1 MTKTSILAIV
11 DFEKLFEVNY
21 NVFRIGIRGV
31 ICQDWRLTT
40 NYLFQWEVCLSQ
52 RKTTQRMI

>member
-1 MTKTSILAIV
+1 MTKASILAIV

-31 ICQDWRLTT
+31 LCQD
-40 NYLFQWEVCLSQ
+40 
-52 RKTTQRMI
+52 